1 MELWDIYDANR
12 IRTDELMVRG
22 EVMKEGHFHLVVH
35 VCIFNTEGK
44 MLIQKRQ
51 SYKEGWPDR
60 WDLTVGGSAVN
71 GENSQAA
78 AERELFE
85 ELGISVSLKNVRPH
99 MTINFERGF
108 DDYYLI
114 EKDVVLSS
122 LKLQEEEV
130 QDARWAG
137 RSEILEMI
145 RSGEFIPYYESL
157 ISFMFDQ
164 RKHYG
169 SLDRNK

>member
-1 MELWDIYDANR
+1 
-12 IRTDELMVRG
+12 
-22 EVMKEGHFHLVVH
+22 
-35 VCIFNTEGK
+35 

-51 SYKEGWPDR
+51 TFKEGWPDR
-60 WDLTVGGSAVN
+60 WDLTVGGSAVS
-71 GENSQAA
+71 GESSEEA

-85 ELGISVSLKNVRPH
+85 ELGISVSLRNVRPH
-99 MTINFERGF
+99 MTLYFERGF

-114 EKDVVLSS
+114 EKDVLLSS
-122 LKLQEEEV
+122 LKFQEEEV
-130 QDARWAG
+130 QDAKWAD
-137 RSEILEMI
+137 RSEILKMI

-157 ISFMFDQ
+157 ISFIFDQ